1 MPGSA
6 MNDAHRYPRT
16 DVLGASIHALSWDEA
31 LERVEAWADAR
42 ESRYVCLCNVHS
54 VVTASRDAA
63 FRRVINAADLAA
75 PDGMPVAWSLRWLG
89 FRGQPRIGGPDL
101 MWRYCARAEAN
112 GQAIFLFGATEPTL
126 GRLQTALRRSFP
138 RLRLAGAIS
147 PPFRDM
153 SAQETDEVIE
163 RLNASGANVIFIG
176 LGCPKQE
183 FWMAQHR
190 ARIRAV
196 LVGVGAAFDYHA
208 GTLPR
213 APLWMQQ
220 IGLEWLYRLAKEPR
234 RLWRRYLSSNSAFII
249 GIVWQLLSRRTRNQS
264 RPQL

>member
-1 MPGSA
+1 
-6 MNDAHRYPRT
+6 MNDTLSYPHA
-16 DVLGASIHALSWDEA
+16 DVLGASVHALSWDEA
-31 LERVEAWADAR
+31 LGRIERWADAR

-54 VVTASRDAA
+54 VVTASRDTA
-63 FRRVINAADLAA
+63 FRGVINAADLAA
-75 PDGMPVAWSLRWLG
+75 PDGMPVAWSLRWMG
-89 FRGQPRIGGPDL
+89 FRGQQRIGGPDL

-112 GQAIFLFGATEPTL
+112 GQSIFLFGASEATL
-126 GRLQTALRRSFP
+126 GRLQTALRRNFP
-138 RLRLAGAIS
+138 RLRFAGAMS

-153 SAQETDEVIE
+153 SAEETDDVVA
-163 RLNASGANVIFIG
+163 RLNASGANVVFVG

-183 FWMAQHR
+183 FWMARHR

-234 RLWRRYLSSNSAFII
+234 RLWRRYLASNSAFIV
-249 GIVWQLLSRRTRNQS
+249 GMARQLLTRRGRRES
-264 RPQL
+264 RPQS